1 MRVNRIVFLFES
13 WLTEAQCLTPS
24 YSKRTTLKNHQHS
37 IIPKDY
43 KKQTHSDT

>member
-13 WLTEAQCLTPS
+13 WLTETQYLTPS
-24 YSKRTTLKNHQHS
+24 YAKRNTLKTHQHS

-43 KKQTHSDT
+43 KKQTRSDT